1 MIRVLVA
8 DDHPVIHEGL
18 KKMFK
23 KVHGIRVT
31 GEASTGE
38 EVLNEIERNDYDLV
52 LLDISMPDKSGLEV
66 LKELKRKRP
75 DLQVLILSIHGEE
88 QYAIRALKAGA
99 AGYLTKKSVQDELIK
114 AVQKISQGGKYITSS
129 LAEKMASYLDKMCR
143 KLPHEI
149 LSEREFQVMCL
160 IAKGK
165 TRKEIAEELSIS
177 VDTISTYRARILEKM
192 KMKRTVEL
200 TNYANKIHLID

>member
-8 DDHPVIHEGL
+8 DDHPVVHEGL
-18 KKMFK
+18 KKMFE

-38 EVLNEIERNDYDLV
+38 EVLNEIEQNNYDLV
-52 LLDISMPDKSGLEV
+52 LLDISMPDKSGLEI

-99 AGYLTKKSVQDELIK
+99 AGYLTKKSVPDELIK
-114 AVQKISQGGKYITSS
+114 AVQKISQGGKYITAS
-129 LAEKMASYLDKMCR
+129 LAEKMASYLEKDAR
-143 KLPHEI
+143 KLPHET
-149 LSEREFQVMCL
+149 LSDREFQIMCL

-165 TRKEIAEELSIS
+165 TRKEIAEELSLS

-192 KMKRTVEL
+192 KLKRTIEL
-200 TNYANKIHLID
+200 IHYAMKNQLVD

>member
-8 DDHPVIHEGL
+8 DDHPVVHEGL
-18 KKMFK
+18 KKMFE

-99 AGYLTKKSVQDELIK
+99 AGYLTKKSVPDELIK

-165 TRKEIAEELSIS
+165 TRTFHQCGYNKYIS
-177 VDTISTYRARILEKM
+177 GPYPGKNENEK
-192 KMKRTVEL
+192 
-200 TNYANKIHLID
+200 DC

>member
-1 MIRVLVA
+1 MIKILVA
-8 DDHPVIHEGL
+8 DDHPIIHEGL
-18 KKMFK
+18 KKMFE
-23 KVHGIRVT
+23 KVPDIRVT

-38 EVLNEIERNDYDLV
+38 EALNEIERNDYDLL

-66 LKELKRKRP
+66 LKELKRKKP
-75 DLQVLILSIHGEE
+75 DLPVLILSIHGEE

-99 AGYLTKKSVQDELIK
+99 AGYLTKKSVPDELIK
-114 AVQKISQGGKYITSS
+114 AIQKISQGGKYITSS
-129 LAEKMASYLDKMCR
+129 LAEKMASYLEKGAK
-143 KLPHEI
+143 KLPHET
-149 LSEREFQVMCL
+149 LSDREFQVMCL

-165 TRKEIAEELSIS
+165 TRKEIAKELSLS

-192 KMKRTVEL
+192 KMKRTIEL

>member
-8 DDHPVIHEGL
+8 DDHPVVHEGL
-18 KKMFK
+18 KKMFE

-38 EVLNEIERNDYDLV
+38 EVLNEIEQNNYDLV
-52 LLDISMPDKSGLEV
+52 LLDISMPDKSGLEI

-99 AGYLTKKSVQDELIK
+99 AGYLTKKSVPDELIK
-114 AVQKISQGGKYITSS
+114 AVQKISQGGKYITAS
-129 LAEKMASYLDKMCR
+129 LAEKMASYLEKDAR
-143 KLPHEI
+143 KLPHET
-149 LSEREFQVMCL
+149 LSDREFQIMCL

-165 TRKEIAEELSIS
+165 IRKEIAEELSLS

>member
-18 KKMFK
+18 KKMFE

>member
-8 DDHPVIHEGL
+8 DDHPVVHEGL
-18 KKMFK
+18 KKMFE

-99 AGYLTKKSVQDELIK
+99 AGYLTKKSVPDELIK
-114 AVQKISQGGKYITSS
+114 AVQKISQGGKYITAS
-129 LAEKMASYLDKMCR
+129 LAEKMASYLEKDAR
-143 KLPHEI
+143 KLPHET
-149 LSEREFQVMCL
+149 LSDREFQIMCL

-165 TRKEIAEELSIS
+165 IRKEIAEELSLS

-200 TNYANKIHLID
+200 TNYANKIHLIN

>member
-8 DDHPVIHEGL
+8 DDHPVVHEGL
-18 KKMFK
+18 KKMFE

-38 EVLNEIERNDYDLV
+38 EVLNEIEQNNYDLV
-52 LLDISMPDKSGLEV
+52 LLDISMPDKSGLEI

-99 AGYLTKKSVQDELIK
+99 AGYLTKKSVPDELIK
-114 AVQKISQGGKYITSS
+114 AVQKISQGGKYITAS
-129 LAEKMASYLDKMCR
+129 LAEKMASYLEKDAR
-143 KLPHEI
+143 KLPHET
-149 LSEREFQVMCL
+149 LSDREFQIMCL

-165 TRKEIAEELSIS
+165 IRKEIAEELSLS

-192 KMKRTVEL
+192 KLKRTIEL
-200 TNYANKIHLID
+200 IHYAMKNQLVD

>member
-18 KKMFK
+18 KKMFE

-99 AGYLTKKSVQDELIK
+99 AGYLTKKSVPDELIK